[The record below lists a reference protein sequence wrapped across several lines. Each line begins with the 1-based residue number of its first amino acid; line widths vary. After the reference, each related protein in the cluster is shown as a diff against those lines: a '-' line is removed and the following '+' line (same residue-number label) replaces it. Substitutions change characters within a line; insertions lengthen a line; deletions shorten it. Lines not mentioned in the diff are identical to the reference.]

1 MKAIQITE
9 FGDAD
14 QLKYVDLPDPVAGP
28 GGVLV
33 QVKAAGVNFADIYS
47 RRGQYPGPDL
57 PRILGQE
64 GAGIV
69 AALGEGV
76 TDFAVGDAV
85 AWSGVPQAY
94 AELAVVPAARL
105 IKMPAGV
112 DPQVGAA
119 ALLQGM
125 TAHYLCHAT
134 YPVKPGDR
142 VLVHAGAGGV
152 GLLLIQMVKRLGG
165 YVYTTV
171 STPAKA
177 ALAKEAG
184 ADEVILYSDVDFAE
198 EIKRATNGQGV
209 DVVYDAVGAT
219 TFDQSIASLKHRGMM
234 VLYGQASG
242 PVPPVPLSVLNAG
255 SYFLTRPTLVDYAA
269 TREELEQRSGD
280 VLRWI
285 ASGELKLRV
294 EHVFPLAQ
302 AAEAHRALEGRVTTG
317 KVVLVP

>member
-14 QLKYVDLPDPVAGP
+14 QLKYVDVPDPVAGA
-28 GGVLV
+28 GQVLV
-33 QVKAAGVNFADIYS
+33 EVKAAGVNFADIYS
-47 RRGQYPGPDL
+47 RKGSYPGPDL

-64 GAGIV
+64 GAGV
-69 AALGEGV
+69 VKAVGEGV
-76 TDFAVGDAV
+76 TNFAPGDTV

-105 IKMPAGV
+105 LKMPAGV
-112 DPQVGAA
+112 DPKIAA
-119 ALLQGM
+119 GVLLQGM
-125 TAHYLCHAT
+125 TAHYLCHST

-177 ALAKEAG
+177 TLAHEAG

-198 EIKRATNGQGV
+198 EIKRATNGEGV
-209 DVVYDAVGAT
+209 DVVYDAVGLT
-219 TFDQSIASLKHRGMM
+219 TFDQSIASLKHCGYM
-234 VLYGQASG
+234 VLYGGASG
-242 PVPPVPLSVLNAG
+242 AVQSVPISQLNAG
-255 SYFLTRPTLVDYAA
+255 SYFLTRPTLVDYVAK
-269 TREELEQRSGD
+269 REDLEQRSGD
-280 VLRWI
+280 LFRWI
-285 ASGELKLRV
+285 ESGELKLRV
-294 EHVFPLAQ
+294 DHVFPLAQ
-302 AAEAHRALEGRVTTG
+302 ATDAHRALEGRATTG